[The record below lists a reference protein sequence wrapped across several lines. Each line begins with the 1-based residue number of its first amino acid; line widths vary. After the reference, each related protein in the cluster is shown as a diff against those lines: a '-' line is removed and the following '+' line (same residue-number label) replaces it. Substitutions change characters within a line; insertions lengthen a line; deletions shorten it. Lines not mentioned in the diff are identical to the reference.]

1 MAFEDAK
8 IYIVVSSCFS
18 YGESLED
25 VKNFLR
31 KQGFQEKNIINVDD
45 YSQIPTKSFFYDG
58 NFIIGTL
65 F

>member
-18 YGESLED
+18 YGENPKD
-25 VKNFLR
+25 VKKFLR
-31 KQGFQEKNIINVDD
+31 EKGFQEKNMISVDE

-58 NFIIGTL
+58 NFVIGT
-65 F
+65 FS